1 MDFKILAVLLF
12 AFAAVEASVLSDFLR
27 PVAYAALSDVAESD
41 WDEEASSVVQ
51 KEEEDE
57 DTELVEEEAGK
68 ELVTYSAV
76 LINSNLHRRLLQIHP
91 ILLHTAE

>member
-41 WDEEASSVVQ
+41 WDEASSVVQ

>member
-41 WDEEASSVVQ
+41 WDEASSVVQ

-76 LINSNLHRRLLQIHP
+76 LINSNLHKRLLQIHP